1 MLFRSRE
8 MKPKT
13 IGYYKNVQNV
23 GTCKATAELKL
34 GMGVIL
40 DRAAKTASLPASD
53 AEAKACH
60 RIVTNINDK
69 PEMHNYPE
77 TVVVAKGD
85 YVRADDLT
93 SVANMEME
101 FAHYEIKD
109 GDYDGLAKGDKLVF
123 GTDGLIAKTA
133 DATGYKVY
141 FEFVEKTAYMGKG
154 ALLVIRVQ

>member
-1 MLFRSRE
+1 

-69 PEMHNYPE
+69 PEMHNYSE

-154 ALLVIRVQ
+154 ALLVIHVQ

>member
-1 MLFRSRE
+1 

-23 GTCKATAELKL
+23 GTCKATVELKL

-69 PEMHNYPE
+69 PEMHNYSE

>member
-1 MLFRSRE
+1 

-69 PEMHNYPE
+69 PEMHNYSE

>member
-1 MLFRSRE
+1 

-53 AEAKACH
+53 AEAKVCH

-69 PEMHNYPE
+69 PEMHNYSE

-93 SVANMEME
+93 SVASMEME

-133 DATGYKVY
+133 DVTGYKVY

>member
-1 MLFRSRE
+1 

-69 PEMHNYPE
+69 PEMHNYSE

-141 FEFVEKTAYMGKG
+141 FEFVEKTAYRGKG

>member
-1 MLFRSRE
+1 

-23 GTCKATAELKL
+23 GTCKATTELKL

-40 DRAAKTASLPASD
+40 DRAAKTASLPTSV

-69 PEMHNYPE
+69 PEMHNYSQ
-77 TVVVAKGD
+77 TVVVAEGD

-101 FAHYEIKD
+101 FASYEIKD

-123 GTDGLIAKTA
+123 GTDGLIAKAT
-133 DATGYKVY
+133 DASGYKIY
-141 FEFVEKTAYMGKG
+141 FEFVEKTAYIGKG

>member
-1 MLFRSRE
+1 

-40 DRAAKTASLPASD
+40 DRTAKTASLPASD

-69 PEMHNYPE
+69 PEMHNYSE

-85 YVRADDLT
+85 YVRA
-93 SVANMEME
+93 E
-101 FAHYEIKD
+101 D

>member
-1 MLFRSRE
+1 

-123 GTDGLIAKTA
+123 GTSGLVEKAA
-133 DATGYKVY
+133 DVTGYKVY
-141 FEFVEKTAYMGKG
+141 FEVIAKTAYMGAG
-154 ALLVIRVQ
+154 IVAVINVQ

>member
-1 MLFRSRE
+1 

-13 IGYYKNVQNV
+13 IGYYENVQNV

-53 AEAKACH
+53 AEAKVCH

-69 PEMHNYPE
+69 PEMHNYSE

-133 DATGYKVY
+133 DVTGYKVY

>member
-1 MLFRSRE
+1 

-69 PEMHNYPE
+69 PEMHNYSE

-93 SVANMEME
+93 SVADMEME

>member
-1 MLFRSRE
+1 

>member
-1 MLFRSRE
+1 

-69 PEMHNYPE
+69 PEMHNYSE

-109 GDYDGLAKGDKLVF
+109 SDYDGLAKGDKLVF

>member
-1 MLFRSRE
+1 

-13 IGYYKNVQNV
+13 ICYYKNVQNV
-23 GTCKATAELKL
+23 GTCKTTAELKL

-40 DRAAKTASLPASD
+40 DRTAKTASLPASD

-69 PEMHNYPE
+69 PEMHNYSE

-101 FAHYEIKD
+101 FAYYEIKD